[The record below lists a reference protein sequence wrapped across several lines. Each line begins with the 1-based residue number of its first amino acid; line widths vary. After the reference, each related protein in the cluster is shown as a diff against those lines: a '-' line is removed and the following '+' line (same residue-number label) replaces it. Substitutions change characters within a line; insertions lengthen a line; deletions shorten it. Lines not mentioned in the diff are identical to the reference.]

1 MAGAVV
7 SRQASTPCP
16 RKTNSWGC
24 TIQQPSDPHG
34 QQCADEMKAK
44 LKPGLKRKNLDVPH
58 DALQAQLS
66 AVATEFPNA
75 APAEQ
80 GQHGFIL
87 TKGPGV
93 YLDLFSGSCRLACAT
108 ELIRDCCAQTMGR

>member
-1 MAGAVV
+1 
-7 SRQASTPCP
+7 
-16 RKTNSWGC
+16 
-24 TIQQPSDPHG
+24 
-34 QQCADEMKAK
+34 MKAK
-44 LKPGLKRKNLDVPH
+44 LKPGLKRNNPDVP
-58 DALQAQLS
+58 DALQAELS

-108 ELIRDCCAQTMGR
+108 ELITDCCARTM